1 MSCMRESSI
10 FADYVAALCTHCPS
24 GDKKAGEGIA
34 KWGRTM
40 PSHGETR
47 CAMPPTWWGERWVR
61 MDNSSAGTMHKHGR
75 RMRARDCSKVVTRCC
90 AMRTQNGESRPNS
103 NALGCEWLDLSKI
116 SKRQTWLKTATQN
129 WFQISHCN
137 GAIIPLAFD
146 VEIITTSERT
156 LITASFSSSS
166 PHRFVFKF
174 LGLCSDILGHKQ
186 AESAHQLFWSHQLF
200 WFVRFALNDSVFFC
214 WHEYKGRP
222 IHAIKSL
229 STGRLGE
236 RDSTF
241 SLRSK
246 PLNDFPFSLLRFLP
260 YAVWVL
266 VSGVTCAM
274 ADLFSGVRIL
284 SWFLNMYK
292 RFRRTSVNQCSN
304 WKYLFPLYRPSA
316 AMPIS
321 AKGTV
326 VGDFGWVGCGRL
338 WSLLIYH

>member
-1 MSCMRESSI
+1 MVGPFQDFQATNVIKNRNTKLISNIPLQWGHYSLCLRCWNYHHVRALVNYCII
-10 FADYVAALCTHCPS
+10 FKFVAAP
-24 GDKKAGEGIA
+24 I
-34 KWGRTM
+34 
-40 PSHGETR
+40 
-47 CAMPPTWWGERWVR
+47 
-61 MDNSSAGTMHKHGR
+61 
-75 RMRARDCSKVVTRCC
+75 
-90 AMRTQNGESRPNS
+90 
-103 NALGCEWLDLSKI
+103 
-116 SKRQTWLKTATQN
+116 
-129 WFQISHCN
+129 F
-137 GAIIPLAFD
+137 
-146 VEIITTSERT
+146 
-156 LITASFSSSS
+156 
-166 PHRFVFKF
+166 FKF

-222 IHAIKSL
+222 IQAIKSL

-246 PLNDFPFSLLRFLP
+246 HLNDFPFSLLRFLP

-304 WKYLFPLYRPSA
+304 WKYLFPLDLPQQCQFPR
-316 AMPIS
+316 
-321 AKGTV
+321 KV
-326 VGDFGWVGCGRL
+326 L
-338 WSLLIYH
+338 